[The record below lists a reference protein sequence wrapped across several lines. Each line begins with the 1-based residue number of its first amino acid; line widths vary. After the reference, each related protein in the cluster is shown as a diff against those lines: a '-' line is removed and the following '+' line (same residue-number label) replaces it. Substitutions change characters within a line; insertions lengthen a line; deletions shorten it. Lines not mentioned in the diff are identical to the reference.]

1 MRWRSQPN
9 RAELGALLQTH
20 SLWLE
25 PALGGGDDPALAR
38 EILSAGLQVL
48 ATDASATAELLKRH
62 KRTDWLSQL
71 RGALGESDPPLPLL
85 QFPGTRPGLATVLE
99 QIHQRIKPGLTAESR
114 YSERR
119 SGS

>member
-1 MRWRSQPN
+1 MRWRDLPN
-9 RAELGALLQTH
+9 RAELCELLQTH

-38 EILSAGLQVL
+38 EVLSAGLQVL
-48 ATDASATAELLKRH
+48 ASDASATAELLKRQ
-62 KRTDWLSQL
+62 KRTDWPSQL
-71 RGALGESDPPLPLL
+71 RGALGQSDPPLPLL
-85 QFPGTRPGLATVLE
+85 QFPATRPDLATVLE
-99 QIHQRIKPGLTAESR
+99 QIHRQIRPGLTAESR